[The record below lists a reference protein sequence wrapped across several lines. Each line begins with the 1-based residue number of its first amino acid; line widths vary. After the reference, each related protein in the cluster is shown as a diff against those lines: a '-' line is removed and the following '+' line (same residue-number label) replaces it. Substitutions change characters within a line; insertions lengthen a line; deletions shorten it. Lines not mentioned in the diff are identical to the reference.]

1 MKMIVKR
8 FLPAVYLALLAAALW
23 GQGDATLTGVVTD
36 ESKALHPGAAVTAT
50 ETSTGR
56 QYSGSSDN
64 NGVYRIVNMQP
75 GTYRVEAQAGGFA
88 TTAVNGIE
96 LLVGQTANLPLTL
109 KVASVQQTVEV
120 EAEAPL
126 LNTQTQEIGGN
137 IDRRQMD
144 QLPLLGRNWLDLSM
158 LVKGVTA
165 NDVGG
170 NRPGVARDDQFQMNL
185 DGQ

>member
-1 MKMIVKR
+1 MPSKR
-8 FLPAVYLALLAAALW
+8 LLPMCFLLSLVSALW
-23 GQGDATLTGVVTD
+23 GQGDATLTGTVTD
-36 ESKALHPGAAVTAT
+36 ESKAIHPGASITAI
-50 ETSTGR
+50 ETSIGR
-56 QYSGSSDN
+56 QYTGVSDG
-64 NGVYRIVNMQP
+64 NGVYRLVNVQP
-75 GTYRVEAQAGGFA
+75 GVYKVEAEASGFA
-88 TTAVNGIE
+88 KAVLPRIE
-96 LLVGQTANLPLTL
+96 LLVGQTVNLPLTL

-120 EAEAPL
+120 QAEAPL

-144 QLPLLGRNWLDLSM
+144 QLPLLGRNWMDLSM

-185 DGQ
+185 DG